1 MSVATNGSLSF
12 NNSQINNLSFGNL
25 EINNLSFGNLEIN
38 NLSFGNLE
46 INNLYGLIESLK
58 NVKESAAKKIKE
70 ITQAIIEIY
79 LELYKKYLL
88 YNIIDNIYHFTCD
101 KKQEKTIVYE
111 QKIEFIYNSYLDK
124 FKKNIEINE
133 TEKKLLSNYRNRI
146 DRIKNNI
153 PRAKKDSLNFFYS
166 VYALNEL
173 LNFYFDDYLELAKF
187 LTFPQNIA
195 EFGKNIYIRKQ
206 KLI

>member
-12 NNSQINNLSFGNL
+12 NNSQINNLSL
-25 EINNLSFGNLEIN
+25 GNLEIN

-58 NVKESAAKKIKE
+58 NAKESAAKKIKE
-70 ITQAIIEIY
+70 IIQAIIEIY

-124 FKKNIEINE
+124 FKKNTKISEVEIR
-133 TEKKLLSNYRNRI
+133 LLSNYRDKI
-146 DRIKNNI
+146 DWIKNNI

-173 LNFYFDDYLELAKF
+173 LNFYFDDYLGLTEF
-187 LTFPQNIA
+187 LEPSSNIA
-195 EFGKNIYIRKQ
+195 KLGEDIYTENK
-206 KLI
+206 KLGVV